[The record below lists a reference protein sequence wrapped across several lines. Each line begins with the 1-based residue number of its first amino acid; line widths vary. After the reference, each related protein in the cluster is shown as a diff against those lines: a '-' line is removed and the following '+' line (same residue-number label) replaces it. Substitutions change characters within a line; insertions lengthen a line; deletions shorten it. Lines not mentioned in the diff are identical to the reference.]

1 MREKKILLGFY
12 NYTVV
17 LTYIGMLVG
26 FAGIMQ
32 AMEGKFHCALVC
44 LMGNTDSLCFLIGNA
59 KT

>member
-1 MREKKILLGFY
+1 MREKKIMLGFY

-44 LMGNTDSLCFLIGNA
+44 
-59 KT
+59 